1 MVDSLRAYQGALNQ
15 TPQVFRRTH
24 RCSEHAIRTAICD
37 LIMSVRF
44 WPKAIAAFVI
54 AEGFVLG
61 LESTKVI
68 KKQIAES
75 LYVAYD
81 DAASYLAI
89 ESKG

>member
-1 MVDSLRAYQGALNQ
+1 M
-15 TPQVFRRTH
+15 
-24 RCSEHAIRTAICD
+24 TAFGREKRND
-37 LIMSVRF
+37 RF
-44 WPKAIAAFVI
+44 WPKAVAAFVI

>member
-1 MVDSLRAYQGALNQ
+1 MRSWR
-15 TPQVFRRTH
+15 
-24 RCSEHAIRTAICD
+24 HARP
-37 LIMSVRF
+37 SVRS